1 MIIYVCAENLVQG
14 MIEYQVTSFP
24 DPNAEEWRGVTVFG
38 EFLEDGFLHP
48 LTRTLLEK
56 ARKLAD
62 DDNDKAQILL
72 IGDGLVASARNYFA
86 YGADRVFVYDD
97 PDLATV
103 ESQRYTE
110 VMAHFIDNYKPAAIL
125 FPQTELSNHL
135 AACILRYA
143 KAQENKMESLS
154 FREPI
159 IPVGVPN
166 PAHRGE
172 LVICEIPE
180 QK

>member
-1 MIIYVCAENLVQG
+1 MRIYSCTENLALNQ
-14 MIEYQVTSFP
+14 IEYQVTSFP

-38 EFLEDGFLHP
+38 EFLEDGSLHP
-48 LTRTLLEK
+48 LTMILLEK

-62 DDNDKAQILL
+62 DDNDKAQMLL
-72 IGDGLVASARNYFA
+72 IGDGLVASARDYFT
-86 YGADRVFVYDD
+86 YGADRIFVYDD
-97 PDLATV
+97 PDLATPDTL
-103 ESQRYTE
+103 RHTE
-110 VMAHFIDNYKPAAIL
+110 IMAHFINNYKPAAIL

-135 AACILRYA
+135 ADCILRYA
-143 KAQENKMESLS
+143 EAWGNKMESFS

-159 IPVGVPN
+159 IPAGVPN

-180 QK
+180 LK